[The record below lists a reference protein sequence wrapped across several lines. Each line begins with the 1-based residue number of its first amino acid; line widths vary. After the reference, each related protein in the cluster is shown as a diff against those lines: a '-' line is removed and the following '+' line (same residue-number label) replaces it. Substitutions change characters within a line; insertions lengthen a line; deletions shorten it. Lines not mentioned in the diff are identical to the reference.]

1 MTTENQIKKEDQ
13 KTVLVVEDETA
24 LREAIK
30 LKLEREGISV
40 VQAGSGEEALN
51 KIKEQKPNL
60 VWLDILLPGM
70 NGLEVLRKIR
80 QELGLKDL
88 PVVVVSVSV
97 GREKIEQAL
106 ALNAVDY
113 ITKSGYNIA
122 EIIKRVKKF
131 L

>member
-1 MTTENQIKKEDQ
+1 MTTDTQIK
-13 KTVLVVEDETA
+13 KTVLVVEDELA

-30 LKLEREGISV
+30 LKLEREGIEV
-40 VQAGSGEEALN
+40 VQAGTGEEAL
-51 KIKEQKPNL
+51 KRIKEKQPNL

-80 QELGLKDL
+80 EDFGMKDL

-97 GREKIEQAL
+97 GREKIEKAL
-106 ALNAVDY
+106 ALNASDY

-122 EIIKRVKKF
+122 DIIKKIKKF